1 MSKFLTAVAVA
12 ASLAIATVA
21 AATTADARRV
31 VHTGV
36 PVPPGVAPG
45 GVPMDSTSLTISAGT
60 TPDIIISIRSTRA
73 FIGRFRSII
82 ATTRRDLISAA
93 GGTGFSCADRRDSLT
108 DLLKPAL
115 GSALAAFFT
124 WRGTAA
130 GD

>member
-45 GVPMDSTSLTISAGT
+45 GVERHDLRLHLGDQRMG
-60 TPDIIISIRSTRA
+60 
-73 FIGRFRSII
+73 GRGRPSG
-82 ATTRRDLISAA
+82 ACRRVPFA
-93 GGTGFSCADRRDSLT
+93 R
-108 DLLKPAL
+108 
-115 GSALAAFFT
+115 LAPGANA
-124 WRGTAA
+124 RGPR
-130 GD
+130 